1 MFWDFMQRT
10 LVVLAMI
17 VNRDEQ
23 AQKCCCNIA
32 LSGLILMPNSWTVT
46 LLTLSRSLPAHSARM
61 GSAARLFFK
70 VRS

>member
-23 AQKCCCNIA
+23 GRKCCCSIV

-46 LLTLSRSLPAHSARM
+46 LLILSRSLPARSARM
-61 GSAARLFFK
+61 GSAARAFFK
-70 VRS
+70 VRY